1 MMNPVR
7 IPFEA
12 ALVSGTEGRS
22 IGNSSRGTAPSPKV
36 SLESRVQIPC
46 AHTRK
51 RSAAETSLQPVDQP
65 STQEDIYLPT
75 GEAMTRLNGQILRH
89 APHRKLGA

>member
-12 ALVSGTEGRS
+12 ALVSGTEAG
-22 IGNSSRGTAPSPKV
+22 PSGIAVADRAEPEGV
-36 SLESRVQIPC
+36 PGESRANTVC
-46 AHTRK
+46 YTRK